1 MQPMQHYKDPAGG
14 LHALTIE
21 QIEEG
26 FEARLP
32 EGCTKVTDEEVVRI
46 RAEQAASIDPQIE
59 INANARYY
67 LASTDWYVIRN
78 QETGEEIPADVLEKR
93 QQARDAVK

>member
-1 MQPMQHYKDPAGG
+1 MQQMQHYKDSAGG
-14 LHALTIE
+14 LHALTFE

-32 EGCTKVTDEEVVRI
+32 EGCTKVTEQEVARI
-46 RAEQAASIDPQIE
+46 RADQAASIDPQIE

-67 LASTDWYVIRN
+67 LASTDWYVIRL
-78 QETGEEIPADVLEKR
+78 QETGQAIPADVLELR
-93 QQARDAVK
+93 QKARDSIK